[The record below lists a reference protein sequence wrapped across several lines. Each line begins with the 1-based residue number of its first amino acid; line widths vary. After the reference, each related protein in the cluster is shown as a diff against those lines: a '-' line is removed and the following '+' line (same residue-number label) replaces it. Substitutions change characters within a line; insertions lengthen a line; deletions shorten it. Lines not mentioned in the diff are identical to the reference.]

1 MTPRT
6 LVLALASLT
15 AASFVQA
22 QWTDLVSDDFESY
35 TFGEQPTG
43 NWYRL
48 GNNASSGSNELI
60 TDTDGGIASASGL
73 DLPGSGAGHGNA
85 LYFYDNNTKGS
96 ARAGLNL
103 DPTGSSNYD
112 IVRMSVDFK
121 FDAIGSTS
129 TGFGFIGLVPAD
141 FTAFGGAKSTAL
153 AINLRYDASLSWSG
167 GSIDLNDTNWHSLE
181 VVANRTDGSFSY
193 TALDGSGST
202 SIDANSY
209 DLYVDGARV
218 GSSVAMVVQ
227 DDDSILEMGRFGI
240 NTYSGS
246 EGVEFTIDNLKTYT
260 APVPEPAES
269 AVLLGAVVLL
279 ASCLLRRKR
288 A

>member
-1 MTPRT
+1 MTPKT
-6 LVLALASLT
+6 LVFALASLT
-15 AASFVQA
+15 TASFAQA

-48 GNNASSGSNELI
+48 GNNFSTSSNELI
-60 TDTDGGIASASGL
+60 TDTDGGIAPDSGL
-73 DLPGSGAGHGNA
+73 DLPGTGAGHGKA
-85 LYFYDNNTKGS
+85 LYFYDYGGGS

-121 FDAIGSTS
+121 FDTIGTS
-129 TGFGFIGLVPAD
+129 SAGFGFIGLVPAD
-141 FTAFGGAKSTAL
+141 YVTFGGADSTAL
-153 AINLRYDASLSWSG
+153 SINLKYNASLSWSG
-167 GSIDLNDTNWHSLE
+167 GSLSLNDTNWHSME
-181 VVANRTDGSFSY
+181 IVANRTDGSFSY
-193 TALDGSGST
+193 DALDGSGT
-202 SIDANSY
+202 VSIDANSY

-218 GSSVAMVVQ
+218 GSSVAMIVQ
-227 DDDSILEMGRFGI
+227 DDESILEMGRFGL

-246 EGVEFTIDNLKTYT
+246 TGVEFTIDNLKSYT

-269 AVLLGAVVLL
+269 AALLGAVVLL
-279 ASCLLRRKR
+279 ASCLLRRRKR